1 MRLFHLFVLLVSLI
15 AWVGACQSQPDTPP
29 KAEVDLIPRKQ
40 EDCLDLD
47 SRLFQLTQESAPL
60 ELAKQWQLKVK
71 DDKIQVLLIL
81 NDENVSFLRN
91 FEVELGTQSGAKAQ
105 VFAPINQLCTLA
117 NTPEVLAIRPPTP
130 IFTQ

>member
-1 MRLFHLFVLLVSLI
+1 MRLFHLFVLLISLI
-15 AWVGACQSQPDTPP
+15 AWVGACQSQPDMPP
-29 KAEVDLIPRKQ
+29 SAEVAPIPRKQ

-117 NTPEVLAIRPPTP
+117 NSPEVLAIRPPTP